1 MKLDFSDLTAPE
13 GLKAETIAKMERQ
26 ARTKKPR
33 VTKRIVACAAA
44 FAAETF
50 SEEAY
55 LARLLPIYEQLTGK
69 Q

>member
-1 MKLDFSDLTAPE
+1 MTE
-13 GLKAETIAKMERQ
+13 EEYQ
-26 ARTKKPR
+26 ALCKS
-33 VTKRIVACAAA
+33 AAA